1 MYDIAMEDL
10 GKWNLSPYKDLHIS
24 VHITI
29 MYNSQEVQTNQTPGT
44 ADKENVLY
52 PCDRILVIN
61 IKELNPDTC
70 TT

>member
-1 MYDIAMEDL
+1 
-10 GKWNLSPYKDLHIS
+10 
-24 VHITI
+24 